1 MSSRSGQTS
10 HRAPRRSTAWRW
22 RSAAAGRSRGCL
34 PPPTPK
40 ESVPGSRFQHI
51 PSDGERGAELLLHGR
66 PVEADEVLYHLSVHD
81 LDPVDTGVL
90 ECAVGARARRDP
102 ADEEVLAV

>member
-1 MSSRSGQTS
+1 MSSRSGQRS
-10 HRAPRRSTAWRW
+10 HRDPRRSTAWRW
-22 RSAAAGRSRGCL
+22 RSAAAGRTRGCL

-40 ESVPGSRFQHI
+40 EAVPGSRVQHI
-51 PSDGERGAELLLHGR
+51 PSDGGRGPGLLLHGTAG
-66 PVEADEVLYHLSVHD
+66 EGDEVLYPLSVHG

-102 ADEEVLAV
+102 ADEEV